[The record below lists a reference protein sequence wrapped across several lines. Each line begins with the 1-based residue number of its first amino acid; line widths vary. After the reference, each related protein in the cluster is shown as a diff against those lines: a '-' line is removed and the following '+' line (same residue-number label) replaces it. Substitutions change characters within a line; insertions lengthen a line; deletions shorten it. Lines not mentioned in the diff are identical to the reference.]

1 MMLVPTNIFDRW
13 MTRFATKYNRD
24 PHFMMKQ

>member
-1 MMLVPTNIFDRW
+1 MLVPTNIFDRW
-13 MTRFATKYNRD
+13 MARFEAKYRRD